1 MSESR
6 LKTSGAQRPAP
17 RRRGGPGAQRGRGRL
32 RGWCWLALLLLLGT
46 LGAAAAGPAEL
57 EATDSTCLR
66 DSECMSHYQNA
77 RQLSKAGQ
85 SQAALAEYQRAYQHE
100 PVPRL
105 LYSIARLQHRL
116 GQNRDALVS
125 YQRFLATASAGD
137 EELRS
142 KAQEYKTQLEREVAL
157 TAPTGGDGSTT
168 ASLAAQPSGA
178 AVTAA
183 PTPRQ
188 PIYKK
193 WWLWTLVGVAVAG
206 AITATV
212 IATYPR
218 EPRIPDNAQTYS
230 PMF

>member
-1 MSESR
+1 MRVLMLMILVSSA
-6 LKTSGAQRPAP
+6 TT
-17 RRRGGPGAQRGRGRL
+17 
-32 RGWCWLALLLLLGT
+32 W
-46 LGAAAAGPAEL
+46 AGSAEV
-57 EATDSTCLR
+57 EATDDACLR
-66 DSECMSHYQNA
+66 DSECLSHYQSA
-77 RQLSKAGQ
+77 RQLSKSGQ
-85 SQAALAEYQRAYQHE
+85 SQAALEQYLLAYKRQ

-116 GQNRDALVS
+116 GQSREALSS
-125 YQRFLATASAGD
+125 YQRFLATAPPSDA
-137 EELRS
+137 ELRGKALEY
-142 KAQEYKTQLEREVAL
+142 KAQLEHDSAAAAL
-157 TAPTGGDGSTT
+157 PAGSDAAATPAIAAQSTT
-168 ASLAAQPSGA
+168 A

-193 WWLWTLVGVAVAG
+193 WWLWTIVGVAAAG

-218 EPRIPDNAQTYS
+218 EPTIPDHAQSYS